1 MNINPYFLFIDVPVQ
16 AAISTTFPYTGVPP
30 YSHGTGTGYTIDTV
44 IRTHEYSNKGKQYI
58 SDVTGCTM
66 VDPTNGPLPED
77 NEPSAYAQLDCV
89 LEALDRMDEEHPGL
103 FQAASQNAMEALMV
117 TTVDKL
123 TQGRQTFDWTVCRN
137 QPAATA
143 LNTTITSF
151 RLNDLNGAD
160 KGGLIPFCQDIIDSL
175 DRPEMTFFSVKNIKK
190 KLPAKNRK
198 GFLIKR
204 IPMKVKDKITKVEY
218 IKRALSLNTM
228 TKDAER
234 GKLKRRA
241 IATAGIQIRGFVLVV
256 ENLAKNICENLEQS
270 GLPVGGNE
278 KKAKLSNA
286 VAKMLS
292 NCPPGGISMTVTGD
306 NTKWNE
312 CLNPRIFLAM
322 TERITRDS
330 PVWFRDFCSI
340 APVLFSNKIARLGK
354 GFMITSKT
362 KRLKAQIPCPDLFS
376 IPLERYNEETR
387 AKLKKLKPFFNEE
400 GTASL
405 SPGMMMGMFNM
416 LSTVLGVA
424 ALGIKNIGNKEYL
437 WDGLQSSDDFALFVN
452 AKDEE
457 TCMEGINDFYRTCK
471 LLGINMSKK
480 KSYCNE
486 TGMFEFTSMF
496 YRDGFVSNFA
506 MELPSFGVA
515 GVNESADM
523 AIGMTIIK
531 NNMINNGMGPATA
544 QTAIQLFI
552 ADYRYTY
559 KCHRGDSRVEG
570 KRMKII
576 KELWE
581 NTKGRDGLLVADG
594 GPNIYNL
601 RNLHIPEIVL
611 KYNLMDP
618 EYKGRLLHPQN
629 PFVGHLS
636 IEGIKEADITPAHG
650 PVKKMDYDAV
660 SGTHSWRTK
669 RNRSILNTDQRNMI
683 LEEQCYA
690 KCCNLFEAC
699 FNSASYRKPVGQ
711 HSMLEAMAHRLRM
724 DARLDYESGRMSKDD
739 FEKAMAHLGEIG
751 YI

>member
-58 SDVTGCTM
+58 SDVTGCTI

-270 GLPVGGNE
+270 GL
-278 KKAKLSNA
+278 
-286 VAKMLS
+286 
-292 NCPPGGISMTVTGD
+292 
-306 NTKWNE
+306 
-312 CLNPRIFLAM
+312 
-322 TERITRDS
+322 
-330 PVWFRDFCSI
+330 
-340 APVLFSNKIARLGK
+340 
-354 GFMITSKT
+354 
-362 KRLKAQIPCPDLFS
+362 
-376 IPLERYNEETR
+376 
-387 AKLKKLKPFFNEE
+387 
-400 GTASL
+400 
-405 SPGMMMGMFNM
+405 
-416 LSTVLGVA
+416 
-424 ALGIKNIGNKEYL
+424 
-437 WDGLQSSDDFALFVN
+437 
-452 AKDEE
+452 
-457 TCMEGINDFYRTCK
+457 
-471 LLGINMSKK
+471 
-480 KSYCNE
+480 
-486 TGMFEFTSMF
+486 
-496 YRDGFVSNFA
+496 
-506 MELPSFGVA
+506 LPSFGVA

-559 KCHRGDSRVEG
+559 KCHRGDSKVEG

>member
-1 MNINPYFLFIDVPVQ
+1 
-16 AAISTTFPYTGVPP
+16 
-30 YSHGTGTGYTIDTV
+30 
-44 IRTHEYSNKGKQYI
+44 
-58 SDVTGCTM
+58 
-66 VDPTNGPLPED
+66 
-77 NEPSAYAQLDCV
+77 
-89 LEALDRMDEEHPGL
+89 
-103 FQAASQNAMEALMV
+103 
-117 TTVDKL
+117 
-123 TQGRQTFDWTVCRN
+123 
-137 QPAATA
+137 
-143 LNTTITSF
+143 
-151 RLNDLNGAD
+151 
-160 KGGLIPFCQDIIDSL
+160 
-175 DRPEMTFFSVKNIKK
+175 
-190 KLPAKNRK
+190 
-198 GFLIKR
+198 
-204 IPMKVKDKITKVEY
+204 
-218 IKRALSLNTM
+218 
-228 TKDAER
+228 
-234 GKLKRRA
+234 
-241 IATAGIQIRGFVLVV
+241 
-256 ENLAKNICENLEQS
+256 
-270 GLPVGGNE
+270 
-278 KKAKLSNA
+278 
-286 VAKMLS
+286 
-292 NCPPGGISMTVTGD
+292 
-306 NTKWNE
+306 
-312 CLNPRIFLAM
+312 
-322 TERITRDS
+322 
-330 PVWFRDFCSI
+330 
-340 APVLFSNKIARLGK
+340 
-354 GFMITSKT
+354 MITSKT

-559 KCHRGDSRVEG
+559 KCHRGDSKVEG

>member
-58 SDVTGCTM
+58 SDVTGCTI

-198 GFLIKR
+198 GFL
-204 IPMKVKDKITKVEY
+204 M
-218 IKRALSLNTM
+218 
-228 TKDAER
+228 
-234 GKLKRRA
+234 
-241 IATAGIQIRGFVLVV
+241 
-256 ENLAKNICENLEQS
+256 
-270 GLPVGGNE
+270 
-278 KKAKLSNA
+278 
-286 VAKMLS
+286 
-292 NCPPGGISMTVTGD
+292 
-306 NTKWNE
+306 
-312 CLNPRIFLAM
+312 
-322 TERITRDS
+322 
-330 PVWFRDFCSI
+330 
-340 APVLFSNKIARLGK
+340 
-354 GFMITSKT
+354 
-362 KRLKAQIPCPDLFS
+362 
-376 IPLERYNEETR
+376 
-387 AKLKKLKPFFNEE
+387 
-400 GTASL
+400 
-405 SPGMMMGMFNM
+405 
-416 LSTVLGVA
+416 
-424 ALGIKNIGNKEYL
+424 
-437 WDGLQSSDDFALFVN
+437 
-452 AKDEE
+452 
-457 TCMEGINDFYRTCK
+457 
-471 LLGINMSKK
+471 
-480 KSYCNE
+480 
-486 TGMFEFTSMF
+486 
-496 YRDGFVSNFA
+496 
-506 MELPSFGVA
+506 VA

-552 ADYRYTY
+552 ADYRHTY
-559 KCHRGDSRVEG
+559 KCHRGDSKVEG